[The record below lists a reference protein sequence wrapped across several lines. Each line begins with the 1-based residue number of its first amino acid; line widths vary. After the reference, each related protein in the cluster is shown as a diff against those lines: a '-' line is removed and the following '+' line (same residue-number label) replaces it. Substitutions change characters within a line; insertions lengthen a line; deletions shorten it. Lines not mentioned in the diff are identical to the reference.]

1 MPFFLINSCF
11 SGIYHSYIIETD
23 LSLSQNPRFSMLS
36 LSHLSPPPGMELFE
50 EALQKWEQALN
61 IRHRTHSNA
70 SKSSTSLALEGAVAC
85 PNLPTVCH
93 RTIALSTVR
102 YTFIYPLFNQVSPI
116 EIGLYILTMLNNPL
130 LECLNPCS
138 SPPPQ
143 QTTSHC
149 HSLLAC
155 SPLHCCAVLS
165 TLITSWTPELKPI
178 SALCH

>member
-116 EIGLYILTMLNNPL
+116 EICISFSTEPW
-130 LECLNPCS
+130 S
-138 SPPPQ
+138 RAS
-143 QTTSHC
+143 
-149 HSLLAC
+149 
-155 SPLHCCAVLS
+155 S
-165 TLITSWTPELKPI
+165 TLTNPPNIT
-178 SALCH
+178 